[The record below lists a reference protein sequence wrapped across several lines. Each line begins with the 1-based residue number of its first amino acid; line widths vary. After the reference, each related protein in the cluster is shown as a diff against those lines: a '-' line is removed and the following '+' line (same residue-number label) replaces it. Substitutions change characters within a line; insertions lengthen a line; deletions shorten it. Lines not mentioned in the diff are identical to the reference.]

1 MNLIDKLKA
10 NLKANVEASRR
21 ASQFSREEVHDV
33 EKLLA
38 NLSWF
43 DTRESEL
50 HFSSEGIRALIFE
63 TLPGPLGRP
72 ALRIRLAE
80 GNGETISDAIEDA
93 AAILRTQEGTD
104 DDATGHK

>member
-1 MNLIDKLKA
+1 MNLMDKL
-10 NLKANVEASRR
+10 R
-21 ASQFSREEVHDV
+21 AEIKVSQITPEERYEVA
-33 EKLLA
+33 KLLA

-43 DTRESEL
+43 EIRESEL
-50 HFSSEGIRALIFE
+50 QFHLDGSVRAIVYE
-63 TLPGPLGRP
+63 TLPGALGRP

-80 GNGETISDAIEDA
+80 GIGESINEAIEAA